1 MNQSKAI
8 AILKSG
14 RNVFLTGSAGAG
26 KTYVLNQY
34 INYLKEHKI
43 GVAITASTGIAATHM
58 NGMTIHSW
66 AGIGIKDEISINQM
80 TKLKEKK
87 FFRDKMDN
95 VKVLIIDEISMLH
108 RNQLELVNRVLKFFK
123 ENELAFGG
131 IQVIFSG
138 DFFQLP
144 PIGNQEETSRQ
155 KFAFMSDAWLEA
167 EPVICYLTEQHR
179 QSENDLNTILNE
191 IRNGE
196 VSQRSIDLLES
207 RVEFHP
213 DEGEQETKLFTHNA
227 DVERINK
234 SHLEQIGSSSKFFP
248 AVLKGNEGLLEILKK
263 SVLAPENLELKTGA
277 QVMFIKNNYEVGYV
291 NGTLGRV
298 TGFTEKGNPLVKT
311 LDNDL
316 IEAKAETWAIEDETG
331 KPLASFVQIPL
342 RLAWAITVHKS
353 QGMTMDAAMIDLS
366 RAFEKGQGYVAL
378 SRLRDLSGLKL
389 RGLNQTALE
398 VDELAMRADFR
409 FRELSQEWDDSL
421 DEKDLANEFR
431 SFIVHSGGITDKKE
445 LAKQK
450 EKLTQKGKAE
460 KVSTYQLTKKLVEEK
475 LTIEQMAERRGLG
488 KGTILSHLI
497 HIAEINDEIDL
508 EMYRPSAKIFEKVKA
523 AAEKQAKEEKISSAK
538 IYTELKNEVSF
549 DDIKQAM
556 IFLIRK

>member
-1 MNQSKAI
+1 MNQSKAL

-43 GVAITASTGIAATHM
+43 PVAITASTGIAATHM
-58 NGMTIHSW
+58 NGQTIHSW
-66 AGIGIKDEISINQM
+66 SGIGIKDEISIKQM
-80 TKLKEKK
+80 SNLKEKK
-87 FFRDKMDN
+87 YFRDKMDN

-108 RNQLELVNRVLKFFK
+108 RNQLDLVNRVLKFFK
-123 ENELAFGG
+123 ENEMAFGG

-155 KFAFMSDAWLEA
+155 KFAFMSDAWLES

-179 QSENDLNTILNE
+179 QSENDLNFILNE

-196 VSQRSIDLLES
+196 VSQRSVDLLES
-207 RVEFHP
+207 RIDFHP

-234 SHLEQIGSSSKFFP
+234 TYLEQIGSSSKFFP

-277 QVMFIKNNYEVGYV
+277 QVMFIKNNYEMGYV

-298 TGFTEKGNPLVKT
+298 TGFNDKGNPLVKT

-331 KPLASFVQIPL
+331 KSLASFVQIPL

-353 QGMTMDAAMIDLS
+353 QGMTMDAAMIDLG

-409 FRELSQEWDDSL
+409 FRELSHEWDDSL
-421 DEKDLANEFR
+421 EEKHLENEFR
-431 SFIVHSGGITDKKE
+431 NFIVHCGGITDKKE

-450 EKLTQKGKAE
+450 EKLNQKNKAE
-460 KVSTYQLTKKLVEEK
+460 KVSTYQLTKKMVEQKLSLKEIVEK
-475 LTIEQMAERRGLG
+475 RGLG

-497 HIAEINDEIDL
+497 RIAETDAEIDL
-508 EMYRPSAKIFEKVKA
+508 DAYRPSDTVFEKVKNA
-523 AAEKQAKEEKISSAK
+523 ASKQENEEKLSLGK
-538 IYTELKNEVSF
+538 IYTDLNKEISF

-556 IFLIRK
+556 IFLTRK